1 MAAASSVEARR
12 GRGFFLAGRGAY
24 NAPPEVTVSQLEAD
38 LDKLQEMVGE
48 AEAQLRALRVENA
61 RLRSAIESA
70 PPPETARGARPL
82 RQIVLESE
90 RQEIRTRLRNLIES
104 L

>member
-1 MAAASSVEARR
+1 M
-12 GRGFFLAGRGAY
+12 
-24 NAPPEVTVSQLEAD
+24 PPEVTVSQLEAD
-38 LDKLQEMVGE
+38 LDRLQEMVGE
-48 AEAQLRALRVENA
+48 AEAQLRALRAENA
-61 RLRSAIESA
+61 RLRSAIDTA
-70 PPPETARGARPL
+70 PPPDPARSGRPL

>member
-1 MAAASSVEARR
+1 MRS
-12 GRGFFLAGRGAY
+12 
-24 NAPPEVTVSQLEAD
+24 EVAVSQLEAD

-48 AEAQLRALRVENA
+48 AEAQLRALRAENA
-61 RLRSAIESA
+61 KLRTAVETA
-70 PPPETARGARPL
+70 PPPPDPARGGRPL

>member
-1 MAAASSVEARR
+1 MSK
-12 GRGFFLAGRGAY
+12 
-24 NAPPEVTVSQLEAD
+24 LEAD

-48 AEAQLRALRVENA
+48 AEALLRALRTENA
-61 RLRSAIESA
+61 RLRAALETA
-70 PPPETARGARPL
+70 PPAEPAGRGGRPL

-90 RQEIRTRLRNLIES
+90 RQEIRTRLKNLIGA